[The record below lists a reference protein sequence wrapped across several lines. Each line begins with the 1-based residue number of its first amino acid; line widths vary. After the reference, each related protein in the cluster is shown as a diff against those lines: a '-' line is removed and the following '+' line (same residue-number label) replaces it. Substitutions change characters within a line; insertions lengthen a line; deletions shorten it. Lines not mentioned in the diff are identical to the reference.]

1 MDKIIKTRSKNK
13 IKTSVPQIYLKA
25 SKKEV
30 INIKINKIPK
40 KKLKFNNSNRRFG
53 NDITNSIK
61 NNTKY
66 NEFRSFRKKCSSV
79 SNKVRFNLK
88 YN

>member
-1 MDKIIKTRSKNK
+1 MDKIAKSRSKNK
-13 IKTSVPQIYLKA
+13 IKSPVPQIYLKA
-25 SKKEV
+25 SKKEA
-30 INIKINKIPK
+30 IEIKINKIPK

-61 NNTKY
+61 NNAQY
-66 NEFRSFRKKCSSV
+66 NGFRSFHKKCSSV
-79 SNKVRFNLK
+79 SNKVRFK

>member
-1 MDKIIKTRSKNK
+1 MDKIEKSRSKNK
-13 IKTSVPQIYLKA
+13 IKGVVPQIYLKA
-25 SKKEV
+25 SKKEAAD
-30 INIKINKIPK
+30 IKINKIPK

-61 NNTKY
+61 NNAQY
-66 NEFRSFRKKCSSV
+66 NGCRSFHKKCSSV
-79 SNKVRFNLK
+79 ANKVRNT